1 MVIKTTLPYLGE
13 IPTIYLGPNTPSF
26 YIQLENACIKVL
38 DGAYPPDFSNKGLL
52 LQGIDD
58 YGTCTWAPRV
68 ACGGEQK
75 RFPFFRWV
83 DLEAAEDRLQME
95 VTVPKTEDGVPNV
108 KPKTEKKSGKQ
119 TAKKIKVKKKKSPD
133 RQTRYDLRPRSRKF

>member
-1 MVIKTTLPYLGE
+1 M
-13 IPTIYLGPNTPSF
+13 
-26 YIQLENACIKVL
+26 
-38 DGAYPPDFSNKGLL
+38 
-52 LQGIDD
+52 
-58 YGTCTWAPRV
+58 
-68 ACGGEQK
+68 
-75 RFPFFRWV
+75 

-119 TAKKIKVKKKKSPD
+119 TAKKIKVKEKSPD